1 MNINLAIFVSSLVGV
16 VLGLLLG
23 FFIWKQRIPKDIP
36 TYFDHL
42 GNLDLTVKKP
52 LANTFWNRLLESLD
66 KLVQRIRLFVR
77 DTFFAFRNGTSNVH
91 QAQFLLEDSM
101 RVAFENMEA
110 AEEIADKV
118 QNLAAGAEELS
129 ASTEEL
135 AASSSSVYD
144 STVQLDELAQK
155 IRAHIEEQIQNISAT
170 IESFDQV
177 FSKVTSVQ
185 QEIDQLENLSKHIS
199 GIVEAISGI
208 SEQTNLLA
216 LNAAIEAARAG
227 EAGKG
232 FAVVADEVRK
242 LAEKSKN
249 AADEIADQ
257 LKDFSNT
264 VGSAVDSVQTVLEL
278 ITNMGD
284 TTRVLSNS
292 LNAILSSV
300 QRIST
305 SVAGVSNNVKEQDKA
320 TSQAAMTVQSLA
332 EDTAKVAELAE
343 ALKNAMARLQRHL
356 QAVYKQNST
365 AASHLRT
372 GMLSC
377 LDFKALTDEE
387 TKQMFAEAIK
397 YHRNWLD
404 QILNT
409 VASGQVWTSV
419 IDPHFCV
426 FGLFYDVA
434 TPRPQY
440 EDLWPRIGEVHEKLH
455 GTAAQ
460 LKKAFEDGNKE
471 MTVSLQKQLEKE
483 SAELTRLISEVL
495 ERF

>member
-1 MNINLAIFVSSLVGV
+1 MNINLVILVSSLAGV

-23 FFIWKQRIPKDIP
+23 FLIWKQRVPRDIP
-36 TYFDHL
+36 SYFGHL

-52 LANTFWNRLLESLD
+52 SANTFWNRFLESVD
-66 KLVQRIRLFVR
+66 KLVQRIRLFVQNSFL
-77 DTFFAFRNGTSNVH
+77 TFRNGASNVH

-110 AEEIADKV
+110 AEEIADRV
-118 QNLAAGAEELS
+118 QALAAGGEELS
-129 ASTEEL
+129 ASTEQL

-155 IRAHIEEQIQNISAT
+155 IRTHIEEQIQNISTT
-170 IESFDQV
+170 IENFDQI

-208 SEQTNLLA
+208 AEQTNLLA

-242 LAEKSKN
+242 LAEKSKS
-249 AADEIADQ
+249 AADEIANQ
-257 LKDFSNT
+257 LKNFSNT

-284 TTRVLSNS
+284 TTRVLSDS
-292 LNAILSSV
+292 LNVILSSV

-305 SVAGVSNNVKEQDKA
+305 SVAGVSNNVKEQDRA

-332 EDTAKVAELAE
+332 EDTAKVAELSE

-365 AASHLRT
+365 AASQLRA

-387 TKQMFAEAIK
+387 TKQMFAEAIE
-397 YHRNWLD
+397 YHKNWLD
-404 QILNT
+404 QILNS
-409 VASGQVWTSV
+409 VASGQVWTSIV
-419 IDPHFCV
+419 DPHFCV

-434 TPRPQY
+434 TPRSQY
-440 EDLWPRIGEVHEKLH
+440 EDLWPRIGEVHEKVH
-455 GTAAQ
+455 NTAAQ
-460 LKKAFEDGNKE
+460 LKKAYEDGNKE
-471 MTVSLQKQLEKE
+471 MTISLQKQLEKE
-483 SAELTRLISEVL
+483 SAELTKLIGEVL
-495 ERF
+495 KRF

>member
-1 MNINLAIFVSSLVGV
+1 MNINLVILVSSLAGV

-23 FFIWKQRIPKDIP
+23 FLIWKQRVPRDIP
-36 TYFDHL
+36 SYFGHL

-52 LANTFWNRLLESLD
+52 SANTFWNRFLESVD
-66 KLVQRIRLFVR
+66 KLVQRIRLFVQNSFL
-77 DTFFAFRNGTSNVH
+77 TFRNGASNVH

-110 AEEIADKV
+110 AEEIADRV
-118 QNLAAGAEELS
+118 QALAAGGEELS
-129 ASTEEL
+129 ASTEQL

-155 IRAHIEEQIQNISAT
+155 IRTHIEEQIQNISTT
-170 IESFDQV
+170 IENFDQI

-208 SEQTNLLA
+208 AEQTNLLA

-242 LAEKSKN
+242 LAEKSKS
-249 AADEIADQ
+249 AADEIANQ
-257 LKDFSNT
+257 LKNFSNT

-284 TTRVLSNS
+284 TTRVLSDS
-292 LNAILSSV
+292 LNVILSSV

-305 SVAGVSNNVKEQDKA
+305 SVAGVSNNVKEQDRA

-332 EDTAKVAELAE
+332 EDTAKVAELSE

-365 AASHLRT
+365 AASQLRA

-377 LDFKALTDEE
+377 LDFKTLTDEE
-387 TKQMFAEAIK
+387 TKQMFAEAIE
-397 YHRNWLD
+397 YHKNWLD
-404 QILNT
+404 QILNS
-409 VASGQVWTSV
+409 VASGQVWTSIV
-419 IDPHFCV
+419 DPHFCV

-434 TPRPQY
+434 TPRSQY
-440 EDLWPRIGEVHEKLH
+440 EDLWPRIGEVHEKVH
-455 GTAAQ
+455 NTAAQ
-460 LKKAFEDGNKE
+460 LKKAYEDGNKE
-471 MTVSLQKQLEKE
+471 MTISLQKQLEKE
-483 SAELTRLISEVL
+483 SAELTKLIGEVL
-495 ERF
+495 KRF

>member
-101 RVAFENMEA
+101 KLAFGNMEA

-118 QNLAAGAEELS
+118 QALAASGEELS

-135 AASSSSVYD
+135 AASSSNVYD
-144 STVQLDELAQK
+144 STVQLDGLSQRIKE
-155 IRAHIEEQIQNISAT
+155 HVEEQIKNISNT

-185 QEIDQLENLSKHIS
+185 YEIDQLENLSQHIS
-199 GIVEAISGI
+199 GIVEAISDI

-242 LAEKSKN
+242 LAEKSKD
-249 AADEIADQ
+249 AAEEIATQ
-257 LKDFSNT
+257 LKNFSNT
-264 VGSAVDSVQTVLEL
+264 VGSAVESVQTVLEL

-292 LNAILSSV
+292 LNVILSSV
-300 QRIST
+300 QEISS
-305 SVAGVSNNVKEQDKA
+305 SVAEVSNNVKEQDRA
-320 TSQAAMTVQSLA
+320 TSQAAITVQSLA
-332 EDTAKVAELAE
+332 EDTAKVAELSE
-343 ALKNAMARLQRHL
+343 ALKNAMTQLQRHL
-356 QAVYKQNST
+356 QTVYKQNST
-365 AASHLRT
+365 AATRLRD

-377 LDFKALTDEE
+377 LDFKALTEEE
-387 TKQMFAEAIK
+387 TKQMFAEAVQ
-397 YHRNWLD
+397 YHKDWLN
-404 QILNT
+404 QILDT
-409 VASGQVWTSV
+409 ITSGKVWTSIV
-419 IDPHFCV
+419 DPHFCI

-434 TPRPQY
+434 TPRSQY
-440 EDLWPRIGEVHEKLH
+440 EDLWPRIGEAHEKLH
-455 GTAAQ
+455 STAAQ
-460 LKKAFEDGNKE
+460 LKKAYEDGNKE
-471 MTVSLQKQLEKE
+471 MALSLRKQLEKE
-483 SAELTRLISEVL
+483 SEELTRLLNEVL
-495 ERF
+495 KRF